1 MKKTIISGLV
11 AGVIILIFSVLGLY
25 LTIWLFPNIAL
36 QYYDPAFNEQKSRYM
51 IYLIHPFIISFALAW
66 LWNRCK
72 NILTGSFLTRGIEF
86 GLIYMIIATIPNMW
100 LIYSAISVSL
110 PMIITWLIFG
120 LIQGIIAGL
129 VFEKMN
135 P

>member
-51 IYLIHPFIISFALAW
+51 IYLIHPFIISFALVW
-66 LWNRCK
+66 FWNRCK